1 MKKYYIWKDE
11 KKIKFDAR
19 NYRIVDYM
27 FEKPLKPLKPLNYE
41 HLTFIPPITHLLGR
55 KRLLRRMAS
64 RRCENYRY
72 DYR

>member
-27 FEKPLKPLKPLNYE
+27 FEKPLNYE
-41 HLTFIPPITHLLGR
+41 HKTFIPPITHLLGR